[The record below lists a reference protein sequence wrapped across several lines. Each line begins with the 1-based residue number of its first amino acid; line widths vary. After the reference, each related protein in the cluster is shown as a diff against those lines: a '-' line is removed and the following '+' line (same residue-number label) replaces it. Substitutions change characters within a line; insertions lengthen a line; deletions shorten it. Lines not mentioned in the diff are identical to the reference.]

1 MTVQYTRMTIIT
13 RRDKQTVLED
23 ALLQLGVEGMTV
35 TEVVGNGTQNG
46 QIEYTDSDGQVRI
59 LLIPKIYVELV
70 TTTQKAAEIL
80 KTILPLLKTGLVGDG
95 KIFLENSIKEVYTVR
110 TGQVTRQM
118 DHAGSSPDDGEERS
132 GPESE
137 VFLMSEPIKA
147 MTKITI
153 VTRKEKLKELRRKLV
168 EIGVTGMTVTEVNG
182 CGRQHGVTK
191 FVEGITQ
198 HAALLP
204 KVKVEIIVCAVPASK
219 VIEAAGSVLHTGNIG
234 DGKIF
239 TSPITHAIRIRTG
252 ETDSAAI

>member
-13 RRDKQTVLED
+13 RRDKQAVLQD

-35 TEVVGNGTQNG
+35 TEVVGNGTQHG
-46 QIEYTDSDGQVRI
+46 QIQYTDADGQIRI

-70 TTTQKAAEIL
+70 TTAKKAAEIL
-80 KTILPLLKTGLVGDG
+80 RTILPLLKTGLVGDG
-95 KIFLENSIKEVYTVR
+95 KIFLENTIKEVYTVR
-110 TGQVTRQM
+110 TGQITRQM
-118 DHAGSSPDDGEERS
+118 DQAESSPDGEADES

-137 VFLMSEPIKA
+137 VFLMSEPMKA

-153 VTRKEKLKELRRKLV
+153 VTRKEKLKELRRKMV
-168 EIGVTGMTVTEVNG
+168 EIGVTGMTVSEVSG

-198 HAALLP
+198 HTGLLP
-204 KVKVEIIVCAVPASK
+204 KEKVEIVVCAVPVSK